1 MKILTFARFGCLA
14 MAAATAAA
22 HADGDMAAALSN
34 CRNEAVSTGLQEEAD
49 IKAYIDLCMQAWQM
63 PPGYADPA
71 DSAAPDEATSPDEA
85 ASPDEA
91 GAETPQAE
99 VSDAAP

>member
-71 DSAAPDEATSPDEA
+71 DSAPPDDAAAPDD
-85 ASPDEA
+85 A
-91 GAETPQAE
+91 GAETPQSE
-99 VSDAAP
+99 VTDAAQ

>member
-22 HADGDMAAALSN
+22 HADADRATALSN

-49 IKAYIDLCMQAWQM
+49 IQAYIDLCMQAWQM

-71 DSAAPDEATSPDEA
+71 DAAAPDEAAAPD
-85 ASPDEA
+85 DA

-99 VSDAAP
+99 VTDAASQ

>member
-1 MKILTFARFGCLA
+1 MKILTFARIGCLA
-14 MAAATAAA
+14 TAAATATAA

-63 PPGYADPA
+63 PPGYPDPA
-71 DSAAPDEATSPDEA
+71 ESATPDEA
-85 ASPDEA
+85 ATPDDA

-99 VSDAAP
+99 VADTGAQ